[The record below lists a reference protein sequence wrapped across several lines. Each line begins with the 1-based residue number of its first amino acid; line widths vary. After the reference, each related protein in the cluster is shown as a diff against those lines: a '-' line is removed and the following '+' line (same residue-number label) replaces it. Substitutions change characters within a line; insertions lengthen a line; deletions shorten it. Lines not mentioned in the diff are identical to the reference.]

1 MNWDAIG
8 ALSEVFGVLA
18 VVVTL
23 LYVAKQIV
31 QTNQIAKAAVA
42 RELQDKYAEVYSLL
56 ATDRSIQDLV
66 TRLRDPEYVVQSE
79 QEEEQIEG
87 FCTLLLGVWLTTGIA
102 YEQDQIDPKQY
113 RMYREDVAVKF
124 TKWPGMVPH
133 AKRILKR
140 YSDAEEFDIF
150 KNLYD

>member
-1 MNWDAIG
+1 
-8 ALSEVFGVLA
+8 
-18 VVVTL
+18 VTL
-23 LYVAKQIV
+23 LYVAKQIL

-42 RELQDKYAEVYSLL
+42 RELQDKYAEVYNLL
-56 ATDRSIQDLV
+56 ATDPSIQDLV

-113 RMYREDVAVKF
+113 RVYRDDVAVKF
-124 TKWPGMVPH
+124 AKWPGMVPH
-133 AKRILKR
+133 AKRILKK
-140 YSDAEEFDIF
+140 YPDIESFDI
-150 KNLYD
+150 LRTYTIS